1 MAPYTRASTS
11 RSIALRM
18 KALQMKR
25 ACKTVP
31 ITAAVQNANTR
42 KQAAISP
49 KKSPKK
55 LETKIGEGKSNLADS
70 ATPKKPESKCK
81 GKKAKL
87 KKSVTVKSK
96 ASKSNS
102 KSKKQSK
109 SSKSMPSDEDE
120 EDEDATGGLKL
131 LKRGMVTM
139 NRITRGLIRKKR
151 RKVQFNAKGVPVGQ
165 AAIEM
170 QSYIG
175 VLARTKVPISVKDW
189 REVDEEAKQKIW
201 EQVTVTKLPY

>member
-1 MAPYTRASTS
+1 MTPYTRASTS

-31 ITAAVQNANTR
+31 ITAVVQNANTR
-42 KQAAISP
+42 KQAPISP

-70 ATPKKPESKCK
+70 ATPKEPESKCK

-87 KKSVTVKSK
+87 KQSVTVKSK

-120 EDEDATGGLKL
+120 EDEDATGLK
-131 LKRGMVTM
+131 
-139 NRITRGLIRKKR
+139 
-151 RKVQFNAKGVPVGQ
+151 A
-165 AAIEM
+165 E
-170 QSYIG
+170 IG
-175 VLARTKVPISVKDW
+175 VEIVKETAKKILDLGDDENMDREEKVKETDGEKNMVPILEKINK
-189 REVDEEAKQKIW
+189 RMHAKEGQID
-201 EQVTVTKLPY
+201 QMITVLSIAIANGSGFRF

>member
-42 KQAAISP
+42 KQAPISP

-70 ATPKKPESKCK
+70 ATPKKPELKCK

-87 KKSVTVKSK
+87 KQSVTVKSK

-131 LKRGMVTM
+131 LKRGM
-139 NRITRGLIRKKR
+139 
-151 RKVQFNAKGVPVGQ
+151 A
-165 AAIEM
+165 E
-170 QSYIG
+170 IG
-175 VLARTKVPISVKDW
+175 VEIVKETAKKFLDLGDDENMGREEKVKETDGEKNMVPILEKINK
-189 REVDEEAKQKIW
+189 RMHAK
-201 EQVTVTKLPY
+201 EG